1 MVPLSAPVV
10 PPSEP
15 AVPLSAPAV
24 PPSAPAT
31 SLDELAVVASLP
43 FTTSHAEWIG
53 LVIGLISLAGI
64 GGILSTFIC
73 HRKGCWRRGR
83 FPHGHYRLCH
93 VHHPLVPSDGNITDE
108 HIHAVTR
115 QLAAAGHQHAG
126 PEHADSGPAGP

>member
-1 MVPLSAPVV
+1 ML
-10 PPSEP
+10 
-15 AVPLSAPAV
+15 
-24 PPSAPAT
+24 
-31 SLDELAVVASLP
+31 ASLP

-93 VHHPLVPSDGNITDE
+93 VHHPCVPSDGNVNDE
-108 HIHAVTR
+108 EIHAMTA
-115 QLAAAGHQHAG
+115 QLAAGGPRARPHTEAHTHPPEAG
-126 PEHADSGPAGP
+126 